1 MGIYSLMLSSTD
13 TTCHNDVLTK
23 EGMFGFCVM
32 SSNELIAFAAL
43 TEIEYSSD
51 LRSIIRSFIVF
62 LKFFGVE

>member
-32 SSNELIAFAAL
+32 SSRELIVFAAL
-43 TEIEYSSD
+43 TDIEYSSD
-51 LRSIIRSFIVF
+51 FRSNIKSLIVF